1 MTKVPSSKEIVNS
14 LCLLGG
20 GGSFSWPG
28 IDVVVYVMSLPAG
41 GGKALGNGTVIGIVS
56 GLP

>member
-1 MTKVPSSKEIVNS
+1 MNS